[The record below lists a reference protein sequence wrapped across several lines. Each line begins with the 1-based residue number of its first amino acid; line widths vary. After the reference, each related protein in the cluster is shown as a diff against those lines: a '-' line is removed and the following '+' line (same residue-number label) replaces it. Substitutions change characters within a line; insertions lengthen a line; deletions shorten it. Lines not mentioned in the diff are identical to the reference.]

1 MHDGKFVSSR
11 TVNEGLFCGEGNILS
26 SAEEIKMRN
35 PTSHHR
41 DAPVTVSFP
50 VPRKAASKLR
60 SLAISK
66 DRRLLDLGV
75 LAVQINEGES
85 IVLGIKLGKQRI
97 KKTEVDADK
106 QLRGRPAGRVV
117 KRPSTCRNVATVH
130 HMPAATVS
138 QAHKLN
144 FPAAQIAPFSLENNA
159 ENLRKRAA
167 QSDGDVMANEL
178 FSVLSP
184 GTATDN
190 KPSSSCQFRLSDYT
204 SSFENVLSLK
214 GQSSGSLAKES
225 RPSNQRNSSSY
236 AIERSSISM
245 QKSTQGAGTVNE
257 SCLPAARRL
266 SSPNSHRAYSSSP
279 GSDSSSTSSEE
290 NTDAHQLIYNC
301 FVDRSKYCAGDMLK
315 QLAIAHAGKKDTPDV
330 PAVNT
335 SSALPCTVK
344 TGATSTKSSSNASF
358 LLERSRVLSNSR
370 RSAVPGSYREHVK
383 NIRCNSLTSLTTTTS
398 TVNSTLK
405 TPASPS
411 EQLFAFPS
419 SRINLEKPLGIG
431 DRKLVTQ
438 HTTTHLSLP
447 KPSTA
452 SQTKGA
458 KTGSSQTATYHGG
471 RKVLWS
477 SANAFPSSVNL
488 STHLPVNKSTTAIP
502 QVNSPSSKSVTLLPQ
517 VLETTAPS
525 SCMKSNAA
533 TCSKTIK
540 STPNET
546 HFSASFHPSNKL
558 PGQELGNESG
568 MTQSDSKT
576 VIMKTPSLSFD
587 PQESV
592 ILSNVSYSS
601 PQLAVST
608 SSPCIPG
615 VTNVVQTES
624 QGTKFVQNLTLARS
638 TLPPST
644 VVIAGTN
651 TQTTWS
657 NQQVSPTYFVGTQ
670 AQYGLYPTQLYSTDV
685 NNNQLGQQAVTA
697 TYPLNYVYPIS
708 FVYPYLS
715 MAQANNTKNTNNEKE
730 KHQNGDA
737 EVEKTDAA
745 VVDTVAKV
753 TKIEPDVIAQAG
765 SGSTVNTQTTA
776 SSTPPVQTQFIDL
789 ASSMRYWQQL
799 NLLYRSRWQALASC
813 NLSNVATATSNQAN
827 AAATVTPAADESSQ
841 TVPVI
846 HGETTVTSISEEQ
859 SFSKL
864 EISQANPSKD
874 SYTVEHK
881 PTNELCAETPCSEIL
896 QRVKPEINLE
906 EDNGSKDMTSDRPS
920 VIVVATCKDGSIEMS
935 NSSALEMKIQCKQ
948 EEFDEQE
955 FQVLDDRRTR
965 LDLGSYETSF
975 SEEDISTL
983 RLHHEQLSR
992 DMAAGDGMG
1001 RRFCGSTPKLSFIP
1015 DSSIAYVNVG
1025 NSNGNSNGNGFGYT
1039 NGAGTHAAARRTCK

>member
-1 MHDGKFVSSR
+1 
-11 TVNEGLFCGEGNILS
+11 
-26 SAEEIKMRN
+26 MRN

-50 VPRKAASKLR
+50 VPREAASKLR

-85 IVLGIKLGKQRI
+85 IVLGIKLGNRRI

-106 QLRGRPAGRVV
+106 QLRGKTGWTCSKEAFNMSECGDCSSHAG
-117 KRPSTCRNVATVH
+117 
-130 HMPAATVS
+130 
-138 QAHKLN
+138 
-144 FPAAQIAPFSLENNA
+144 
-159 ENLRKRAA
+159 
-167 QSDGDVMANEL
+167 GD
-178 FSVLSP
+178 
-184 GTATDN
+184 
-190 KPSSSCQFRLSDYT
+190 
-204 SSFENVLSLK
+204 

-245 QKSTQGAGTVNE
+245 QKSTQGAGTLNAQTPPVVNE

-358 LLERSRVLSNSR
+358 LLERSRILSNSR

-419 SRINLEKPLGIG
+419 GRINLEKPLGIG

-533 TCSKTIK
+533 TCSETIK

-558 PGQELGNESG
+558 PGQELGNESE

-592 ILSNVSYSS
+592 ILSNARLCS

-608 SSPCIPG
+608 ASSPCIPG

-730 KHQNGDA
+730 KQQNGDA
-737 EVEKTDAA
+737 EVEKTDTAA

-827 AAATVTPAADESSQ
+827 AAATVTSAADESSR

-881 PTNELCAETPCSEIL
+881 PTSELCAETPCSEIL

-935 NSSALEMKIQCKQ
+935 TA
-948 EEFDEQE
+948 
-955 FQVLDDRRTR
+955 
-965 LDLGSYETSF
+965 
-975 SEEDISTL
+975 
-983 RLHHEQLSR
+983 QLW
-992 DMAAGDGMG
+992 
-1001 RRFCGSTPKLSFIP
+1001 K
-1015 DSSIAYVNVG
+1015 
-1025 NSNGNSNGNGFGYT
+1025 
-1039 NGAGTHAAARRTCK
+1039 